1 MLNDDIFYV
10 QVLTVPHDPNTF
22 LSCGEDGTVRW
33 FDLRTKTRCT
43 KEECKDVRCH
53 LNISDGVFTMTMTD
67 ADKTG
72 TELCGNLCWYL
83 SLCSVFW
90 VSICVSV
97 TGSVNTP
104 PSHHYFSN
112 VAYVWFIHTGP
123 VRLADPLPISLL
135 GPCQCE
141 HTIIIILR
149 FHQLLY
155 FSII

>member
-33 FDLRTKTRCT
+33 FDLRTKTSCT

-53 LNISDGVFTMTMTD
+53 LNVSDGVFTMTD

-72 TELCGNLCWYL
+72 YELFGNMCWYL
-83 SLCSVFW
+83 SLQWFFG
-90 VSICVSV
+90 ICICLCIGQCKHTTELPLHFQCGLCMVH
-97 TGSVNTP
+97 
-104 PSHHYFSN
+104 SH
-112 VAYVWFIHTGP
+112 WTIPTQRP
-123 VRLADPLPISLL
+123 IPISLRSL
-135 GPCQCE
+135 CQCE

-149 FHQLLY
+149 FHRSPY
-155 FSII
+155 FSVI